1 MHALEATLA
10 LLGRSEQER
19 LDLRACLIQEYETM
33 NRMVYHPLF
42 CERVSSR
49 VAKQPLSED
58 ALHELPAF
66 RDWGRL
72 TFYEH

>member
-1 MHALEATLA
+1 
-10 LLGRSEQER
+10 
-19 LDLRACLIQEYETM
+19 
-33 NRMVYHPLF
+33 VYHPLF